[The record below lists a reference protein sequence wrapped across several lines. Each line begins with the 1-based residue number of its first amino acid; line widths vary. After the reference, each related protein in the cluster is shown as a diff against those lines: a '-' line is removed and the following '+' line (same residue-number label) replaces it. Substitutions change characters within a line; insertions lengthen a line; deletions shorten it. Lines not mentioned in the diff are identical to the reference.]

1 MWGWAH
7 GSGWWMLFA
16 GFAGLL
22 FWGSIIALAVW
33 AIRRVTDDRPGD
45 GWYRHHKSP
54 MEFLKER
61 YARGEI
67 SKEEYD
73 RIKRDLEND

>member
-7 GSGWWMLFA
+7 GSGWWMV
-16 GFAGLL
+16 FAGLL
-22 FWGSIIALAVW
+22 FWGSIIALVVW
-33 AIRRVTDDRPGD
+33 AIRRVTDDRPHD
-45 GWYRHHKSP
+45 VWYRHHKRP

-73 RIKRDLEND
+73 RIKRDLEEE